1 MVENNAKWKLLFD
14 AKEPDNLPF
23 HEPWYSCLNRF
34 HKLVVCAVLR
44 VDKLPELVESFVSD
58 HIGYKFVGKSLL
70 RISGF
75 VLDEKFQRTNA
86 SKFAI
91 FYII

>member
-1 MVENNAKWKLLFD
+1 MKIIFKKSFFIGFITDLVDNNAKWKLLFD

-23 HEPWYSCLNRF
+23 HEPWYSRLNRF

-58 HIGYKFVGKSLL
+58 HIGYKFVGKYILFIL
-70 RISGF
+70 
-75 VLDEKFQRTNA
+75 
-86 SKFAI
+86 
-91 FYII
+91 FY